1 MSGYIST
8 SISHEKINMHTLPL
22 SAIIVAKNGAGTL
35 ADCLESVRRNN
46 PAEIIIIDGMSS
58 DGTLGIARAYTQRIF
73 SDEGRGVSFAH
84 QLGLEQARQ
93 PHIAYI
99 DADII
104 LPDNALE
111 TMLEE
116 LQTGGFANMQ
126 ARLDPVK
133 SQTYWEKAQDWHMK
147 SSQLRTR
154 GGLSAAILDKGIAAK
169 IGFDPEI
176 RIAGDDVDFLY
187 RLKKAGYKIGTSPV
201 SVTHVHREG
210 LRGLARQRF
219 WYGRAKPPLI
229 KKHGPWKAGLWAPLV
244 SCYWLAMAAIK
255 FRFDLIPYF
264 LVIGLAD
271 TAGMIKGSFELLQV
285 KSA

>member
-1 MSGYIST
+1 MDI
-8 SISHEKINMHTLPL
+8 LPL
-22 SAIIVAKNGAGTL
+22 SAIIVVKNGAKTL

-58 DGTLGIARAYTQRIF
+58 DSTLEIARAFTQRIF
-73 SDEGRGVSFAH
+73 SDEGKGVSFAH
-84 QLGLEQARQ
+84 QLGLEHARQ
-93 PHIAYI
+93 PYISYI

-104 LPDNALE
+104 LPDNALK

-116 LQTGGFANMQ
+116 LKTGGFANMQ

-133 SQTYWEKAQDWHMK
+133 SQTYWEKAQDWHLK
-147 SSQLRTR
+147 TGQSRNR
-154 GGLSAAILDKGIAAK
+154 GGLSAAILDKGIALK
-169 IGFDPEI
+169 IGFDAEI

-187 RLKKAGYKIGTSPV
+187 RLKKAGYKIETSSV
-201 SVTHVHREG
+201 SVTHVHRDG
-210 LRGLARQRF
+210 FKSLTRQRF

>member
-1 MSGYIST
+1 
-8 SISHEKINMHTLPL
+8 
-22 SAIIVAKNGAGTL
+22 
-35 ADCLESVRRNN
+35 VRRNN
-46 PAEIIIIDGMSS
+46 PAEIIIIDGRST
-58 DGTLGIARAYTQRIF
+58 DGTLEIARAFTQRIF

-84 QLGLEQARQ
+84 QLGLEQAEQ
-93 PHIAYI
+93 PYIAFI

-116 LQTGGFANMQ
+116 LQTGGFANLQ
-126 ARLDPVK
+126 ARLNPVK
-133 SQTYWEKAQDWHMK
+133 SRTYWEKAQDWHLK
-147 SSQLRTR
+147 SSLSRNS
-154 GGLSAAILDKGIAAK
+154 GGLSAAILDKSIAAK

-187 RLKKAGYKIGTSPV
+187 RMSKAGYKIGNSFV
-201 SVTHVHREG
+201 SVTHVHRDRFKS
-210 LRGLARQRF
+210 LTRQRF

-244 SCYWLAMAAIK
+244 SCYWLARAVIK

-271 TAGMIKGSFELLQV
+271 TAGMIKGSFELMQG